1 LVVAKYPPSKKN
13 INKEEHL
20 YYWTVADACVVDA
33 CRYMESS
40 LALAALH
47 VGGGD
52 SAAAEAVLS
61 ALDEAVAAHQLS
73 LPEGQLQQVGPKCTV
88 HAKRNA

>member
-1 LVVAKYPPSKKN
+1 
-13 INKEEHL
+13 
-20 YYWTVADACVVDA
+20 
-33 CRYMESS
+33 MESS

-61 ALDEAVAAHQLS
+61 ALDKAVAAHQLS
-73 LPEGQLQQVGPKCTV
+73 LPEGQMQQVRLSQTCNMLLIQLLSKTCKLCQQ
-88 HAKRNA
+88 HL

>member
-1 LVVAKYPPSKKN
+1 
-13 INKEEHL
+13 
-20 YYWTVADACVVDA
+20 
-33 CRYMESS
+33 MESS

-52 SAAAEAVLS
+52 STAAEAVLA

-73 LPEGQLQQVGPKCTV
+73 LPEGQMQQV
-88 HAKRNA
+88 RQSR